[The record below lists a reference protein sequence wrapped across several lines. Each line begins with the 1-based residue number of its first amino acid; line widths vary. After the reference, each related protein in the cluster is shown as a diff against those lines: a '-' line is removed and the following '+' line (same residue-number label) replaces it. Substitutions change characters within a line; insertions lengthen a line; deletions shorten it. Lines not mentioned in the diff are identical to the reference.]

1 MTASVRPLGAS
12 APRNADAWLPG
23 TAVLSA
29 LACAVALLW
38 FATLDARHLFHP
50 DEGRYAEIA
59 REMAATGDWV
69 TPRLNDLKYFEKP
82 PIQYWVTAAAFDA
95 FGVHEWVA
103 RLWPALSGFLA
114 ILAIAIA
121 GYALGG
127 TTLAG
132 YAGLVLAATVWH
144 VVIAQIVTLDSGLS
158 FFLAL
163 AFSAFVIAQRDTTE
177 AGARRYWMW
186 LTAAGLA
193 GATLSKGLI
202 ALVIPGGALV
212 VYTALSRDFSVWR
225 RLHLVSC
232 LLLYVGLSAP
242 WFVAVSRAN
251 DEFFEFFFVH
261 EHFRRF
267 LHGGDERPGPWYYF
281 VPYFVVGVLP
291 WLSVLAAGV
300 CRAWVDGRPNA
311 LGFSWQ
317 RFALAWAAFVFVFFS
332 ASGSK
337 LPSYILPLF
346 PPLALVIAWLL
357 PRLPTSTL
365 VRATWPGVLASIVLT
380 LVLFA
385 GWNRY
390 APSFAGPRVPVESL
404 IAFGVWVKPAI
415 AIATAGGIAALVALR
430 RAPGSARARFIGF
443 AAQSLAVLVAL
454 QLMIAGFDALS
465 TVRSSSAILRA
476 AQQAQAF
483 APDAPFYQVAMYD
496 QTVPFY
502 LGRPT
507 RVVQYRGELSLG
519 MDAEPQKQIPTV
531 AAWIAEWKALPKGYA
546 LMDRDLEAPLVAQG
560 VPMRVLARDAR
571 RVVVSRS

>member
-1 MTASVRPLGAS
+1 MTALVRLLGAS
-12 APRNADAWLPG
+12 APRDGVAWTPG
-23 TAVLSA
+23 AAFLSA
-29 LACAVALLW
+29 LAFAVTLLW
-38 FATLDARHLFHP
+38 FATLDARHLVHP

-59 REMAATGDWV
+59 REMAVTGDWL

-82 PIQYWVTAAAFDA
+82 PIQYWVTAAAYDA
-95 FGVHEWVA
+95 FGVHAWVA

-114 ILAIAIA
+114 ILAIAFA

-127 TTLAG
+127 TTLAA

-163 AFSAFVIAQRDTTE
+163 AFSAFVIAQRDATE
-177 AGARRYWMW
+177 AGARRHWMW
-186 LTAAGLA
+186 LAAAALA

-225 RLHLVSC
+225 RLHLGSC
-232 LLLYVGLSAP
+232 VVLYVALSAP

-267 LHGGDERPGPWYYF
+267 LHGGDERPGAWYYF

-291 WLSVLAAGV
+291 WLSVLGAGV
-300 CRAWVDGRPNA
+300 RRAWVDGAPNA

-317 RFALAWAAFVFVFFS
+317 RFALAWTAFVFVFFS

-390 APSFAGPRVPVESL
+390 APRFAGPRVPVESL
-404 IAFGVWVKPAI
+404 IAFGAWVKPAI
-415 AIATAGGIAALVALR
+415 AVATAGGIAALVALR
-430 RAPGSARARFIGF
+430 RAPDSARARFFGF

-483 APDAPFYQVAMYD
+483 PPDVPFYQVAMYD

-502 LGRPT
+502 LGRAT
-507 RVVQYRGELSLG
+507 RVVEYRGELSLG
-519 MDAEPQKQIPTV
+519 IDSEPQKQIPTV
-531 AAWIAEWKALPKGYA
+531 AAWIAEWEALPQGYA
-546 LMDRDLEAPLVAQG
+546 VMDRDLEAPLVARG
-560 VPMRVLARDAR
+560 VAMRVLARDAR
-571 RVVVSRS
+571 RVVVSRW